1 MFGVRTRCCRRS
13 LYSMYSPAYAYRA
26 CVNLRKYAGAR
37 ETLFTAS
44 IILSSS
50 VQGLCYI
57 ETANL
62 DGETNL
68 KTRSPLL
75 QTVDLQAESD
85 LVGLEASVECEQP
98 NRHLYEFTGNIQ
110 IHGSPPIPL
119 GPDQLLLR
127 GSRLKNSEWV
137 YGVAVYT
144 GHDSKLMQNSKKGAI
159 LMLKRS
165 QLDELANQ
173 QILIM
178 FGVLLLV
185 CIVSGVG
192 NTIWRKHHAPRDWY
206 LKPFLDDQHF
216 GFSFLT
222 FFILYNN
229 LIPIS
234 LQVSL
239 EMVRFL
245 QTLFIGWVSSSW
257 KKETETAEKS

>member
-1 MFGVRTRCCRRS
+1 MLV
-13 LYSMYSPAYAYRA
+13 
-26 CVNLRKYAGAR
+26 
-37 ETLFTAS
+37 LF
-44 IILSSS
+44 S
-50 VQGLCYI
+50 VFLFFQGLCYI

-68 KTRSPLL
+68 KTRSPLA
-75 QTVDLQAESD
+75 QTVDLQSEQD
-85 LVGLEASVECEQP
+85 LVGLEAVIECEQP

-110 IHGSPPIPL
+110 IHGGAAIPL
-119 GPDQLLLR
+119 GSDRILLR

-165 QLDELANQ
+165 QLDELANR
-173 QILIM
+173 QIIIM
-178 FGVLLLV
+178 FGVLLIV
-185 CIVSGVG
+185 CIISGVG
-192 NTIWRKHHAPRDWY
+192 NTIWRKNHAPRDWY

-239 EMVRFL
+239 EMVRFI
-245 QTLFIGWVSSSW
+245 QTLFIGWVSVKLGS
-257 KKETETAEKS
+257 